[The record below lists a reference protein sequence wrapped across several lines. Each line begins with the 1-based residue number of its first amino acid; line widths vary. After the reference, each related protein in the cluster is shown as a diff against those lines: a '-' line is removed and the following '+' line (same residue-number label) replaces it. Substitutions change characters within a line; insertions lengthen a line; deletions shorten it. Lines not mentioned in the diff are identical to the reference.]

1 MSETDQHMDSGDYT
15 YSPYGGGGWTCV
27 TCGQWVPDDVTHLC
41 PTAEPGTSE
50 PEPLS
55 TMPEY
60 AVVTLAPADFK
71 TTDMLIL
78 EALQGIREKMDEFVA
93 AIMPLIASAI
103 LETEENGD
111 V

>member
-1 MSETDQHMDSGDYT
+1 MDSGDYT

-55 TMPEY
+55 TMPVS
-60 AVVTLAPADFK
+60 AIVTLGEADFK
-71 TTDMLIL
+71 TTEMLIL
-78 EALQGIREKMDEFVA
+78 EVMEQIRDMLGEFVA
-93 AIMPLIASAI
+93 AMMPLIASAI